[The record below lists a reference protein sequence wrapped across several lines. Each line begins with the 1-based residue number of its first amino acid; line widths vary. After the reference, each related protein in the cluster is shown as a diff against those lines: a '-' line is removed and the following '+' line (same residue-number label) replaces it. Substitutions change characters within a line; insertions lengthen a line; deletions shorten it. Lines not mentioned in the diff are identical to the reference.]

1 LVDFYEKLKESIEQ
15 LELKNKPR
23 SLFLIVMSSKFP
35 KVACITSNKAVE
47 FLEEEAEYKIRQENG
62 AAAQKE

>member
-1 LVDFYEKLKESIEQ
+1 
-15 LELKNKPR
+15 
-23 SLFLIVMSSKFP
+23 MSSKFP

-62 AAAQKE
+62 AAAQKEWMMAKK